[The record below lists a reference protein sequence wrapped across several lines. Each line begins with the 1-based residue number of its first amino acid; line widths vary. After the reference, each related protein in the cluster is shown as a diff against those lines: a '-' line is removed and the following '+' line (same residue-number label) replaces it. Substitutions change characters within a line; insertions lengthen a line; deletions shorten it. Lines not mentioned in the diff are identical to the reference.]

1 MTTTEIVRLALLLSL
16 LLASGCGPREP
27 ASPTQ
32 PAPADASPPTSAGES
47 NDTKLP
53 VETLAPDDEQQ
64 QAIQAIIAAGGSV
77 DCNADGW
84 PTLIDLAS
92 ERASANDETV
102 RWLLRFPQLKR
113 LRLAVNTVSPETLS
127 DLKTLV
133 EMEEL
138 LLQDATI
145 DDQQITTVL
154 RSMPALRRLTM
165 RRLSKVTDRG
175 LAAISDC
182 SQLEVL
188 ALIEMSQISGAALQ
202 PLSQVPQL
210 RSLDLRNC
218 GQLALAD
225 FEQLTSLAGLSELKL
240 GGPAVTDDVLSVAAG
255 LPSLVSLTIEDAQ
268 ISGQGLQ
275 RLAQTPGVATRLRS
289 LTIARCFGVT
299 DDTLDM
305 LGSLPV
311 LETLSLRD
319 IMLTGS
325 FLKSLDESLG
335 QSLEKPLSLT
345 TLVVTDAFLTDE
357 AIAPLPRIAP
367 GLRRLDLRGNQGVTD
382 QSLDVFRQLPQLKDL
397 QLQGT
402 GVSDPAAALSSD
414 G

>member
-1 MTTTEIVRLALLLSL
+1 MRTAETVRLALWLSL
-16 LLASGCGPREP
+16 LFASGCGPREP
-27 ASPTQ
+27 AAPTQ
-32 PAPADASPPTSAGES
+32 PAPTDASPPTSAGES
-47 NDTKLP
+47 SDTELP

-77 DCNADGW
+77 DCDADGW
-84 PTLIDLAS
+84 PMLIDLAS

-102 RWLLRFPQLKR
+102 RWLLQFPQLKR

-154 RSMPALRRLTM
+154 RSMPALKRLTM

-202 PLSQVPQL
+202 PLTQVPKL

-268 ISGQGLQ
+268 ISGPGLQ
-275 RLAQTPGVATRLRS
+275 RLAQAPGVATRLRS

-299 DDTLDM
+299 DDTLNV
-305 LGSLPV
+305 LGSLSA

-325 FLKSLDESLG
+325 FLNSLHESLG
-335 QSLEKPLSLT
+335 QSLDEPLSLT

-357 AIAPLPRIAP
+357 AIEPLPKIAP